1 MQIYF
6 AAKCKQLDVIKPM
19 QNLHLP
25 KRLAAIEGPKRPT

>member
-1 MQIYF
+1 
-6 AAKCKQLDVIKPM
+6 M